1 MRPSLIT
8 SIGLCLLREG
18 FQPQA
23 AMNCC
28 DEIFKFIYKENYY
41 KTESKNENTSHMQQ
55 KHKGDAYIPSTNNH
69 VHKSIKN

>member
-1 MRPSLIT
+1 ML
-8 SIGLCLLREG
+8 
-18 FQPQA
+18 A
-23 AMNCC
+23 AGRVPAASS
-28 DEIFKFIYKENYY
+28 DEFIYKENYY